1 MSAKKKNKKKSNK
14 KKKNYNSKVRQNQNT
29 SNVKTNNQSQNQNE
43 HKVMEYANG
52 PKEEEHKVMEY
63 AEAPKA
69 EEHKVME
76 YAEAPKEEHKVMEY
90 AEAPKEESMP
100 QAQET
105 IVIENLKEKIKE
117 QAFSDS
123 NYVAVK
129 ELEEEV
135 KTEEHKEE
143 TVSEPEK
150 TEEKESKEAK
160 KEKKKKEK
168 LSKEEKE
175 KALIKNAEKRLQSQE
190 KEVAPEYVQ
199 KMLKNKKRK
208 KVLIGITC
216 CLVLFVIGFSTLF
229 ALANQDNQNIL
240 KGVAVENIDISN
252 MSKEEAKERLRKHL
266 ESVIPKELELVY
278 GEEYNAKIEP
288 EQIDLKYDIDA
299 TVEEAYNVGR
309 DGTLLENNYK
319 IIGTRIFGTRIPF
332 KYTLNEETLEGL
344 IDNLNNDIPGSVIQP
359 SYYIDGAKLYVDKG
373 KDGILIDNESLV
385 NKVKLGFYRC
395 TQSYAPEPIEIPVN
409 NVKADD
415 IDMEKIYSAIYCE
428 PKDAYYETEP
438 FAIYP
443 DTDGIDLTI
452 SVDEAKKQVAAEDKD
467 EYVFD
472 LKISKAAKT
481 IKDLGAEAFPY
492 LISTF
497 STKYDA
503 SNINRSTNLEI
514 AAGKINGKVLMPGE
528 TFSYNE
534 TVGKRTIEE
543 GYKDA
548 KIYANGQVVD
558 GLAGGICQVSST
570 LYNSA
575 LLANL
580 EIVERRNHSFPASYI
595 GVGRDAT
602 VVYGVKDLKFKN
614 NRTYPIRIEASVKAG
629 ICQFDIHGLQE
640 EKEYEVKILPVT
652 TGTIPTSIAYQTNP
666 AFAPGQQAVIQSGHV
681 GYRVTTYKE
690 LIYNGET
697 ISKEV
702 ISNDTYSPMQTIISV
717 GPAAPVQ

>member
-14 KKKNYNSKVRQNQNT
+14 KKKNYNSKVRQNQNS
-29 SNVKTNNQSQNQNE
+29 SNVKANNQSQNQNE
-43 HKVMEYANG
+43 HKVMEYAKE

-76 YAEAPKEEHKVMEY
+76 YAEAPKEEEHKVMEY

-135 KTEEHKEE
+135 KTEEPKEE
-143 TVSEPEK
+143 TVAEPEK

-344 IDNLNNDIPGSVIQP
+344 IDNLNNDIPGRVIQP

-373 KDGILIDNESLV
+373 TDGILIDNESLV
-385 NKVKLGFYRC
+385 NKVKLGFYKC

-415 IDMEKIYSAIYCE
+415 IDMEKIYSEIYCE

-570 LYNSA
+570 LYNSIEHIQLELK
-575 LLANL
+575 LL
-580 EIVERRNHSFPASYI
+580 
-595 GVGRDAT
+595 
-602 VVYGVKDLKFKN
+602 
-614 NRTYPIRIEASVKAG
+614 
-629 ICQFDIHGLQE
+629 
-640 EKEYEVKILPVT
+640 
-652 TGTIPTSIAYQTNP
+652 
-666 AFAPGQQAVIQSGHV
+666 
-681 GYRVTTYKE
+681 
-690 LIYNGET
+690 
-697 ISKEV
+697 
-702 ISNDTYSPMQTIISV
+702 
-717 GPAAPVQ
+717 